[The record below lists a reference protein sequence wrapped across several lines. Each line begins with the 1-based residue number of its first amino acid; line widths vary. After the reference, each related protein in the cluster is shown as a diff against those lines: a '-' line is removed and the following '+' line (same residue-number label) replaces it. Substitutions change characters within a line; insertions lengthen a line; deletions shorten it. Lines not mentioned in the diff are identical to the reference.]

1 MSSDT
6 VYPLLSTGLVLAVI
20 FMDFRGRLT
29 TDVYRRKIYLSVL
42 FAILAALCAQFAG
55 NVLAGRPG
63 AAVRVILYTAKTVF
77 YLARNLSWFLAVV
90 LVDYLANKN
99 SLRSKKLLY
108 ITMAAAAL
116 NIVIMAS
123 NIPGRFLFYVTGDNH
138 IMEGSFSLI
147 RFYMGYGA
155 VLLAVA
161 DIFLSSKFLK
171 QAEVYLIIFF
181 AVLTGAGAAL
191 DIALSSEILVWACFV
206 PALLFSYFYI
216 IKTDSTMDRITGIGN
231 RSNFNEFMNQLVRM
245 NTKQAWYM
253 AMFDINGLKKINDAG
268 GVAEGDRALAGM
280 AEILKKC
287 TRQSDFIARIGADE
301 FIIAIKAKFD
311 IEKLLA
317 RFLKALES
325 YNSRPDPERN
335 HVLSIAYGFGK
346 FETKSDQSV
355 EEFLTRLNTLV
366 FQHKSD
372 QREAAKRD

>member
-1 MSSDT
+1 M
-6 VYPLLSTGLVLAVI
+6 I
-20 FMDFRGRLT
+20 FLDFKGRLN
-29 TDVYRRKIYLSVL
+29 TDIYRRKVYLSVL
-42 FAILAALCAQFAG
+42 CVIFIALCANFV
-55 NVLAGRPG
+55 NDVLDGRPG
-63 AAVRVILYTAKTVF
+63 AAAHIIMYAAKTVF

-90 LVDYLANKN
+90 LMDYLANKN
-99 SLRSKKLLY
+99 SLRNKKLLY
-108 ITMAAAAL
+108 ITMAVTAL
-116 NIVIMAS
+116 NIVVMAS
-123 NIPGRFLFYVTGDNH
+123 NIPGRFLFYVTEDNH
-138 IMEGSFSLI
+138 IMEGSLFLL
-147 RFYMGYGA
+147 RFYMGYSA

-171 QAEVYLIIFF
+171 QTEVYLIIFF

-191 DIALSSEILVWACFV
+191 DIVLSSEILIWACFV

-268 GVAEGDRALAGM
+268 GVAEGDKALAGM

-317 RFLKALES
+317 RFLKTLEN
-325 YNSRPDPERN
+325 YNNSPDPERN

-346 FETKSDQSV
+346 FETKSDQSI
-355 EEFLTRLNTLV
+355 EEFMTRLNTMV